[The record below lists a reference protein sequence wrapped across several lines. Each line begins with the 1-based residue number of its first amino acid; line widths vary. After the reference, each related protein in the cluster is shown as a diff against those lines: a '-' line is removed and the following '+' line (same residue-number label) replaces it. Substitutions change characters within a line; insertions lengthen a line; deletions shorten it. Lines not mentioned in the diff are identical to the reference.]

1 MNALNVLLATAPSTI
16 GYDDFKS
23 IIANLSA
30 QISVSTI
37 VTVIGAIIAITVAIG
52 FAWWGARYGT
62 RKLMGALKGGKVT
75 V

>member
-1 MNALNVLLATAPSTI
+1 MPITLANASNTI
-16 GYDDFKS
+16 GYDDFAS
-23 IIANLSA
+23 IITAMSG

-37 VTVIGAIIAITVAIG
+37 VTVIAAVIGITVAIG
-52 FAWWGARYGT
+52 FAWWGGRYGV

>member
-1 MNALNVLLATAPSTI
+1 MGTALMTGSTSV
-16 GYDDFKS
+16 GYSDFSS
-23 IIANLSA
+23 IITALSG

-37 VTVIGAIIAITVAIG
+37 VAVIAAIIGITVAIG

>member
-1 MNALNVLLATAPSTI
+1 MPITLANAGSSAIGYEDFSSIITALN
-16 GYDDFKS
+16 G
-23 IIANLSA
+23 
-30 QISVSTI
+30 QISVTTI
-37 VTVIGAIIAITVAIG
+37 VAVIGAIIGITVAIG

>member
-1 MNALNVLLATAPSTI
+1 MGAGIALATQSGTVS
-16 GYDDFKS
+16 YSDFSS
-23 IIANLSA
+23 IITALTG

-37 VTVIGAIIAITVAIG
+37 VEVIAAIIAITVGIG

-62 RKLMGALKGGKVT
+62 RKLMGSLKGGKVT

>member
-1 MNALNVLLATAPSTI
+1 MPITLANAGSSAI
-16 GYDDFKS
+16 GYDDFVS
-23 IIANLSA
+23 IINSMTG

-37 VTVIGAIIAITVAIG
+37 VTVIAAVVGITVAIG
-52 FAWWGARYGT
+52 FAWWGGRYGV